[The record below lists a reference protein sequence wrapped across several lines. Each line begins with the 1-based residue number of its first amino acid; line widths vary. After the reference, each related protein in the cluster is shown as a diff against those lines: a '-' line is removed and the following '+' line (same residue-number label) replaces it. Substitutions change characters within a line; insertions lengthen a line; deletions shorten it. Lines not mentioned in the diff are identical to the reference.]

1 MTNPTAA
8 AKASP
13 PVAAGEASI
22 LVVDD
27 EPKNLFA
34 IESVLSDLGGTLVT
48 ALSGREAL
56 RHVLN
61 RDFAAILLD
70 VQMPELDGFQT
81 ATIIRERDRC
91 RHVPIIFITAISK
104 ASEHVRLGYSLGAV
118 DYVFKPFEAEILR
131 SKVNVFLEL
140 YRNRESVR
148 RQAEQLR
155 TLEERRLHAEVL
167 DSMRRQNELIL
178 NAVGEGIC
186 GFDADGRIAFVN
198 PAASRITGWKR
209 DELIGQPGH
218 ALLHHTRVDGLAC
231 SGDGCSLYAVM
242 RGRAALEVE
251 GESLC
256 RKDGSQVPIE
266 GTGSVLRDRHEL
278 ASVMVFRDVTERLHI
293 ERERGRLVRELEEA
307 ISARDDFLSIAS
319 HELRTPLTPIRL
331 SVQSL
336 KRKGQALG
344 QILPKGVATQLET
357 MDRQVGRLDTLIN
370 ELLDVSRITVGRMDL
385 ELTEFDVTVVVR
397 DVVARF
403 QQELDW
409 GRHKVTIDF
418 GGGPQGP
425 QPGRPGPPGI
435 VGCWDRLR
443 LDQVV
448 SNLLSNAMKY
458 GGERKLIEIAVAC
471 DEGNVAISVR
481 DHGVGIS
488 PEDQDRIFERF
499 ERLISVRHF
508 GGFGLGL
515 WIVRQ
520 IVEAHGGRVRVES
533 VLGEGSKFTVELP
546 RFTVRGAPALP
557 RHDDPSDPL
566 AQAARTAS
574 DR

>member
-1 MTNPTAA
+1 MNEPLPL
-8 AKASP
+8 SSDE
-13 PVAAGEASI
+13 VSI

-34 IESVLSDLGGTLVT
+34 VEAVLGGLGGTLVT
-48 ALSGREAL
+48 ARSGQEAL

-61 RDFAAILLD
+61 RDFAVILLD
-70 VQMPELDGFQT
+70 VQMPDIDGFQT
-81 ATIIRERDRC
+81 ASIIRQRDRS

-131 SKVNVFLEL
+131 SKVNVFMEL
-140 YRNRESVR
+140 YRNRENVR

-155 TLEERRLHAEVL
+155 VLEERRRAAEVL
-167 DSMRRQNELIL
+167 DTVRRQNELIL

-186 GFDADGRIAFVN
+186 GFDADGRVLFVN
-198 PAASRITGWKR
+198 PAAARISGFKR
-209 DELIGQPGH
+209 DELIGHPGH
-218 ALLHHTRVDGLAC
+218 ALLHHTRADGGHCAGEDC
-231 SGDGCSLYAVM
+231 DLYAVM
-242 RGRAALEVE
+242 RGRAARTVDGEV
-251 GESLC
+251 LC
-256 RKDGSQVPIE
+256 RKDGTTIPIE
-266 GTGSVLRDRHEL
+266 GVGTLLSDGHEL
-278 ASVMVFRDVTERLHI
+278 VSVMVFRDVTERLQI
-293 ERERGRLVRELEEA
+293 ERERARLVRELEEA

-331 SVQSL
+331 SVQSM
-336 KRKGQALG
+336 KRKGQSPTST
-344 QILPKGVATQLET
+344 IPKGIATQLET

-385 ELTEFDVTVVVR
+385 ELTEFDVMTLVR
-397 DVVARF
+397 EVVARF

-409 GRHKVTIDF
+409 GGQNVTLQLGD
-418 GGGPQGP
+418 P
-425 QPGRPGPPGI
+425 I
-435 VGCWDRLR
+435 VGRWDRLR

-448 SNLLSNAMKY
+448 SNLLTNAMKY
-458 GGERKLIEIAVAC
+458 GGDRKHIEI
-471 DEGNVAISVR
+471 SVHGRPGGVEVSIR

-488 PEDQDRIFERF
+488 PEDQERIFERF

-520 IVEAHGGRVRVES
+520 IVEAHGGRVRVDS
-533 VLGEGSKFTVELP
+533 VLGEGSTFTVELLS
-546 RFTVRGAPALP
+546 TTAAAKGRGKPHEPDA
-557 RHDDPSDPL
+557 RPL
-566 AQAARTAS
+566 EPLSSAS
-574 DR
+574 LTNR

>member
-1 MTNPTAA
+1 MSDAVPRLPLAFAA
-8 AKASP
+8 A
-13 PVAAGEASI
+13 EASI

-34 IESVLSDLGGTLVT
+34 VEAVLAGLGGTLVT
-48 ALSGREAL
+48 AHSGREAL
-56 RHVLN
+56 RHLLN

-81 ATIIRERDRC
+81 AAIIRERDRC

-104 ASEHVRLGYSLGAV
+104 ATEHVRLGYSLGAV

-131 SKVNVFLEL
+131 SKVNVFMEL

-155 TLEERRLHAEVL
+155 ALEERRTAGDLLTAV
-167 DSMRRQNELIL
+167 RRQNELIL

-186 GFDADGRIAFVN
+186 GFDADGRVLFVN
-198 PAASRITGWKR
+198 PAACRISGFRR
-209 DELIGQPGH
+209 DELVGQPGH
-218 ALLHHTRVDGLAC
+218 ALLHHTRSDGALC
-231 SGDGCSLYAVM
+231 PGETCDLHAVM
-242 RGRAALEVE
+242 HGRAAHTID
-251 GESLC
+251 GEALC
-256 RKDGSQVPIE
+256 RRDGTSIPVE
-266 GTGSVLRDRHEL
+266 GTGTLLHGGHDLVSVI
-278 ASVMVFRDVTERLHI
+278 VFRDVSERLQI

-336 KRKGQALG
+336 KRKVQNLASAF
-344 QILPKGVATQLET
+344 PKGLATQLET

-385 ELTEFDVTVVVR
+385 ELTEFDATTLVR
-397 DVVARF
+397 EVVARF

-409 GRHKVTIDF
+409 GHHAVTLDL
-418 GGGPQGP
+418 GATVT
-425 QPGRPGPPGI
+425 GR
-435 VGCWDRLR
+435 WDRLR

-458 GGERKLIEIAVAC
+458 GGERKLIEISV
-471 DEGNVAISVR
+471 EGGDTSVAISVR

-488 PEDQDRIFERF
+488 SEDQERIFERF

-520 IVEAHGGRVRVES
+520 IVEAHGGRVRVMS
-533 VLGEGSKFTVELP
+533 VIGEGSTFTVEMPLA
-546 RFTVRGAPALP
+546 TVRPAAALP
-557 RHDDPSDPL
+557 RGEPPLPGDPRPQTTRL
-566 AQAARTAS
+566 TNR
-574 DR
+574 

>member
-1 MTNPTAA
+1 MGGDV
-8 AKASP
+8 SDE
-13 PVAAGEASI
+13 VAI

-27 EPKNLFA
+27 EPKNLYA
-34 IESVLSDLGGTLVT
+34 AEAVLGELGGTLVT

-56 RHVLN
+56 RHLLN

-81 ATIIRERDRC
+81 AAIIRGRDRC

-131 SKVNVFLEL
+131 SKVNVFMEL
-140 YRNRESVR
+140 YRNREHVK

-155 TLEERRLHAEVL
+155 TAEERRLSAELL
-167 DSMRRQNELIL
+167 DSVRRQNELIL

-186 GFDADGRIAFVN
+186 GFDADGRVVFVN
-198 PAASRITGWKR
+198 PAACRVTGFR
-209 DELIGQPGH
+209 REELLGQPGH
-218 ALLHHTRVDGLAC
+218 ALLHHTRADGRAC
-231 SGDGCSLYAVM
+231 GGDDCELYAVM
-242 RGRAALEVE
+242 RGRAARTVDGEV
-251 GESLC
+251 LC
-256 RKDGSQVPIE
+256 RKDGTSVPVE
-266 GTGSVLRDRHEL
+266 GTGTLLHDGHEL
-278 ASVMVFRDVTERLHI
+278 VSVIVFRDVTERLQI

-336 KRKGQALG
+336 RRKGQALASA
-344 QILPKGVATQLET
+344 LPKGLSTQLET

-385 ELTEFDVTVVVR
+385 ELAEFDLTTLVR

-409 GRHKVTIDF
+409 GHHTVNLDL
-418 GGGPQGP
+418 PAP
-425 QPGRPGPPGI
+425 VVGR
-435 VGCWDRLR
+435 WDRLR
-443 LDQVV
+443 LDQVL

-458 GGERKLIEIAVAC
+458 GGDRKLIEIGVA
-471 DEGNVAISVR
+471 EGATSVSICVR
-481 DHGVGIS
+481 DHGLGIS
-488 PEDQDRIFERF
+488 DEDQERIFERF

-520 IVEAHGGRVRVES
+520 IVEAHGGRVRVKS
-533 VLGEGSKFTVELP
+533 VLGEGSAFTVEVP
-546 RFTVRGAPALP
+546 RAVTAGAAPRGAARSGGEPEP
-557 RHDDPSDPL
+557 ERERRQPL
-566 AQAARTAS
+566 RLTN
-574 DR
+574 R

>member
-1 MTNPTAA
+1 MSETP
-8 AKASP
+8 AKDD
-13 PVAAGEASI
+13 VAI

-34 IESVLSDLGGTLVT
+34 VEAVLSGLGGSLVT

-56 RHVLN
+56 RHLLN

-70 VQMPELDGFQT
+70 VQMPDLDGFQT
-81 ATIIRERDRC
+81 AAIIRERDRC

-131 SKVNVFLEL
+131 SKVNVFMEL

-155 TLEERRLHAEVL
+155 ALEERRLAAEVL
-167 DSMRRQNELIL
+167 DSVRRQNELIL

-186 GFDADGRIAFVN
+186 GFDGDGRVVFVN
-198 PAASRITGWKR
+198 PAACRISGFRR
-209 DELIGQPGH
+209 DELIGQPAH
-218 ALLHHTRVDGLAC
+218 ALLHHTRADGRDCASEDC
-231 SGDGCSLYAVM
+231 DLYAIM
-242 RGRAALEVE
+242 RGRGAYSVD
-251 GESLC
+251 GEILW
-256 RKDGSQVPIE
+256 RKDGTSIPIE
-266 GTGSVLRDRHEL
+266 GMGTVLQEGHAL
-278 ASVMVFRDVTERLHI
+278 VSVMVFRDVTERRQI
-293 ERERGRLVRELEEA
+293 EHERGRLVRELEEA

-336 KRKGQALG
+336 KRKGQSLG
-344 QILPKGVATQLET
+344 AVIPKGLATQLDT

-370 ELLDVSRITVGRMDL
+370 ELLDVSRITVGRLDL
-385 ELTEFDVTVVVR
+385 ELTEFDAAALVR
-397 DVVARF
+397 EVIGRF

-409 GRHKVTIDF
+409 GGHKVTLDL
-418 GGGPQGP
+418 
-425 QPGRPGPPGI
+425 PGPV
-435 VGCWDRLR
+435 VGRWDRLR

-458 GGERKLIEIAVAC
+458 GGERKLIELRVA
-471 DEGNVAISVR
+471 DGPTGVELSVR

-488 PEDQDRIFERF
+488 VEDQDRIFERF

-533 VLGEGSKFTVELP
+533 APGEGSTFTVAVP
-546 RFTVRGAPALP
+546 RLTARAPTTPPAEEPAPHTSEPRRPVRLTN
-557 RHDDPSDPL
+557 R
-566 AQAARTAS
+566 
-574 DR
+574 

>member
-1 MTNPTAA
+1 MSDTP
-8 AKASP
+8 AKDD
-13 PVAAGEASI
+13 VAI

-34 IESVLSDLGGTLVT
+34 VEAVLSGLGGSLVT

-56 RHVLN
+56 RHLLN

-70 VQMPELDGFQT
+70 VQMPDLDGFQT
-81 ATIIRERDRC
+81 AAIIRERDRC

-104 ASEHVRLGYSLGAV
+104 GSEHVRLGYSLGAV

-131 SKVNVFLEL
+131 SKLNVFMEL
-140 YRNRESVR
+140 FRNRESVR

-155 TLEERRLHAEVL
+155 ALEERRLAAEVL
-167 DSMRRQNELIL
+167 ESVRRQNELIL

-186 GFDADGRIAFVN
+186 GFDGDGRVVFVN
-198 PAASRITGWKR
+198 PAACRITGFRR
-209 DELIGQPGH
+209 DELIGQPAH
-218 ALLHHTRVDGLAC
+218 SLLHHTRADGRDCASEDC
-231 SGDGCSLYAVM
+231 DLYSIM
-242 RGRAALEVE
+242 RGRGAHGVD
-251 GESLC
+251 GEILW
-256 RKDGSQVPIE
+256 RKDGTSIPIE
-266 GTGSVLRDRHEL
+266 GMGTVLREGHAL
-278 ASVMVFRDVTERLHI
+278 VSVMVFRDVTERRQI
-293 ERERGRLVRELEEA
+293 EHERGRLVRELEEA

-336 KRKGQALG
+336 KRKGQSLG
-344 QILPKGVATQLET
+344 AVIPKGLATQLDT

-370 ELLDVSRITVGRMDL
+370 ELLDVSRITVGRLDL
-385 ELTEFDVTVVVR
+385 ELTEFDAAALVR
-397 DVVARF
+397 EVIGRF

-409 GRHKVTIDF
+409 GGHKVTLDL
-418 GGGPQGP
+418 
-425 QPGRPGPPGI
+425 PGPV
-435 VGCWDRLR
+435 VGRWDRLR

-458 GGERKLIEIAVAC
+458 GGERKLIELRVA
-471 DEGNVAISVR
+471 DGPTGVELSVR

-488 PEDQDRIFERF
+488 VEDQDRIFERF

-533 VLGEGSKFTVELP
+533 APGEGSTFTVAVP
-546 RFTVRGAPALP
+546 RLTARAPTVPPVDEPAPPA
-557 RHDDPSDPL
+557 SE
-566 AQAARTAS
+566 ARRPVRLTN
-574 DR
+574 R

>member
-1 MTNPTAA
+1 MNDD
-8 AKASP
+8 
-13 PVAAGEASI
+13 ASI
-22 LVVDD
+22 LIVDD

-34 IESVLSDLGGTLVT
+34 AEAVLGGLGGTLVT

-56 RHVLN
+56 RHLLN

-81 ATIIRERDRC
+81 AAIIRGRDRC

-104 ASEHVRLGYSLGAV
+104 ATEHVRLGYSLGAV

-140 YRNRESVR
+140 FRNRENVR

-155 TLEERRLHAEVL
+155 SLEERRLAAEAL

-186 GFDADGRIAFVN
+186 GFDADGRIVSVN
-198 PAASRITGWKR
+198 PAVCRMTGFSRE
-209 DELIGQPGH
+209 ELVGQPGH
-218 ALLHHTRVDGLAC
+218 ALLHHTRADGAHC
-231 SGDGCSLYAVM
+231 AGEGCDLYAVM
-242 RGRAALEVE
+242 RGRAARTIDGEV
-251 GESLC
+251 LC
-256 RKDGSQVPIE
+256 RKDGTTIPVECI
-266 GTGSVLRDRHEL
+266 GTVLENGHSL
-278 ASVMVFRDVTERLHI
+278 VAVMVFRDVTERLQI

-336 KRKGQALG
+336 KRKGQTLASV
-344 QILPKGVATQLET
+344 LPKGLATQLET

-385 ELTEFDVTVVVR
+385 ELSDFDVMTLVR
-397 DVVARF
+397 DVVTRF

-409 GRHKVTIDF
+409 GHHTVKLDL
-418 GGGPQGP
+418 GA
-425 QPGRPGPPGI
+425 PGTQILGR
-435 VGCWDRLR
+435 WDRLR
-443 LDQVV
+443 LDQVL

-458 GGERKLIEIAVAC
+458 GGDRKLIEISARTGP
-471 DEGNVAISVR
+471 EGVAITVR
-481 DHGVGIS
+481 DHGLGIS
-488 PEDQDRIFERF
+488 AEDQERIFERF

-520 IVEAHGGRVRVES
+520 IVEAHGGHVRVES
-533 VLGEGSKFTVELP
+533 VLGEGSAFTVEIP
-546 RFTVRGAPALP
+546 RTT
-557 RHDDPSDPL
+557 
-566 AQAARTAS
+566 TAS
-574 DR
+574 ATSHEDTPAPVVRAVQGLRMSSR

>member
-1 MTNPTAA
+1 MGGHVSDTTTAA
-8 AKASP
+8 RDD
-13 PVAAGEASI
+13 VAI

-34 IESVLSDLGGTLVT
+34 VEAVLSGLGGTLVT

-70 VQMPELDGFQT
+70 VQMPDLDGFQT
-81 ATIIRERDRC
+81 AQIIRQRDRC

-131 SKVNVFLEL
+131 SKINVFMEL
-140 YRNRESVR
+140 YRNREHVR
-148 RQAEQLR
+148 RQGEQLR
-155 TLEERRLHAEVL
+155 ALEERRLAAEVL
-167 DSMRRQNELIL
+167 ESVRRQNELIL

-186 GFDADGRIAFVN
+186 GFDGDGRVVFVN
-198 PAASRITGWKR
+198 PAACRISGFRR

-218 ALLHHTRVDGLAC
+218 ALLHHTRADGQHCAGEDC
-231 SGDGCSLYAVM
+231 DLYDVM
-242 RGRAALEVE
+242 RGRGARAIE
-251 GESLC
+251 GDVLW
-256 RKDGSQVPIE
+256 RKDGTSVPIDGM
-266 GTGSVLRDRHEL
+266 GTLLHDARDL
-278 ASVMVFRDVTERLHI
+278 VSVMVFRDVTERRQI
-293 ERERGRLVRELEEA
+293 EHERGRLVRELEEA

-336 KRKGQALG
+336 KRKGQSLAAVM
-344 QILPKGVATQLET
+344 PKGLTNQLET

-370 ELLDVSRITVGRMDL
+370 ELLDVSRITVGRLDL
-385 ELTEFDVTVVVR
+385 ELSEFDATVLVREVVG
-397 DVVARF
+397 RF

-409 GRHKVTIDF
+409 GGYKVTLDL
-418 GGGPQGP
+418 GGPVV
-425 QPGRPGPPGI
+425 GR
-435 VGCWDRLR
+435 WDRLR

-458 GGERKLIEIAVAC
+458 GGEPKAIELRVGDGATGI
-471 DEGNVAISVR
+471 EISVR

-488 PEDQDRIFERF
+488 PEDQERIFERF

-520 IVEAHGGRVRVES
+520 IVEAHGGRVRVHS
-533 VLGEGSKFTVELP
+533 APGEGSTFTVEVP
-546 RFTVRGAPALP
+546 RSAAR
-557 RHDDPSDPL
+557 SEPL
-566 AQAARTAS
+566 ARQQESTPHHSERVRVTN
-574 DR
+574 R

>member
-1 MTNPTAA
+1 MIDTKPRSSVPVPPPTDEAA
-8 AKASP
+8 
-13 PVAAGEASI
+13 I

-34 IESVLSDLGGTLVT
+34 AEAVLSGLGGTIVT

-56 RHVLN
+56 RHLLN

-81 ATIIRERDRC
+81 AAMIRGRDRS

-131 SKVNVFLEL
+131 SKVNVFMEL

-155 TLEERRLHAEVL
+155 SLEERRLAAEVL
-167 DSMRRQNELIL
+167 DSVRRQNELVL

-186 GFDADGRIAFVN
+186 GFDADGRVVFAN
-198 PAASRITGWKR
+198 PAACRITGFKR
-209 DELIGQPGH
+209 DELLGQPGH
-218 ALLHHTRVDGLAC
+218 ALLHHTRADGRHC
-231 SGDGCSLYAVM
+231 SGEDCELYAVM
-242 RGRAALEVE
+242 RGRAARTVDGEVV
-251 GESLC
+251 C
-256 RKDGSQVPIE
+256 RKDGTYIPVE
-266 GTGSVLRDRHEL
+266 GTGTLLDEGHGLVSVI
-278 ASVMVFRDVTERLHI
+278 VFRDVTERLQI

-336 KRKGQALG
+336 KRKGQTLAAV
-344 QILPKGVATQLET
+344 LPKGLATQLET

-385 ELTEFDVTVVVR
+385 ELSEFDITTLVR
-397 DVVARF
+397 DVVTRF

-409 GRHKVTIDF
+409 GHHTVKLEV
-418 GGGPQGP
+418 GAPLV
-425 QPGRPGPPGI
+425 GR
-435 VGCWDRLR
+435 WDRLR

-458 GGERKLIEIAVAC
+458 GGDRKLIEVRVDGGLTNASIT
-471 DEGNVAISVR
+471 VR
-481 DHGVGIS
+481 DHGLGIS
-488 PEDQDRIFERF
+488 AEDQERIFERF

-520 IVEAHGGRVRVES
+520 IVEAHGGGVRVES
-533 VLGEGSKFTVELP
+533 VLGEGSSFTVDVP
-546 RFTVRGAPALP
+546 RMTAHSATGLRRADATPAPEPAAP
-557 RHDDPSDPL
+557 PL
-566 AQAARTAS
+566 RLTN
-574 DR
+574 R

>member
-1 MTNPTAA
+1 MSDEAA
-8 AKASP
+8 
-13 PVAAGEASI
+13 I

-27 EPKNLFA
+27 EPKNLYTA
-34 IESVLSDLGGTLVT
+34 EAVLAGLGGTIVT

-56 RHVLN
+56 RHVLR

-81 ATIIRERDRC
+81 AAVIRERDRC
-91 RHVPIIFITAISK
+91 RHVPIIFVTAISK
-104 ASEHVRLGYSLGAV
+104 AAEHVRLGYSLGAV

-131 SKVNVFLEL
+131 SKVNVFMEL

-155 TLEERRLHAEVL
+155 AHEERRLAAEVL
-167 DSMRRQNELIL
+167 DGVRRQNELVL

-186 GFDADGRIAFVN
+186 GFDGDGRVMFAN
-198 PAASRITGWKR
+198 PAACRITGFRR
-209 DELIGQPGH
+209 DDLVSQPGH
-218 ALLHHTRVDGLAC
+218 ALLHHTRADGQHC
-231 SGDGCSLYAVM
+231 TGEGCDLYAIM
-242 RGRAALEVE
+242 RGRAALTVDGEV
-251 GESLC
+251 LC
-256 RKDGSQVPIE
+256 RKDGTAVPIE
-266 GTGSVLRDRHEL
+266 GTGTLLDRGQEL
-278 ASVMVFRDVTERLHI
+278 ASVFVFRDVADRLQI

-336 KRKGQALG
+336 KRKGRTLAAV
-344 QILPKGVATQLET
+344 LPKSLSTQLET

-385 ELTEFDVTVVVR
+385 ELSEFDVTTLVR
-397 DVVARF
+397 DVVGRF

-409 GRHKVTIDF
+409 GRHTVTLEL
-418 GGGPQGP
+418 GGPGTQVS
-425 QPGRPGPPGI
+425 GR
-435 VGCWDRLR
+435 WDRLR
-443 LDQVV
+443 LDQVL

-458 GGERKLIEIAVAC
+458 GGDRKLIEISVE
-471 DEGNVAISVR
+471 EGPATVSIRVR
-481 DHGVGIS
+481 DHGLGIS
-488 PEDQDRIFERF
+488 AEDQERIFERF

-520 IVEAHGGRVRVES
+520 VVEAHGGRVRVES
-533 VLGEGSKFTVELP
+533 TLGEGSTFTVELP
-546 RFTVRGAPALP
+546 RLTVTAPDAL
-557 RHDDPSDPL
+557 
-566 AQAARTAS
+566 ARDSTPVPEA
-574 DR
+574 RALRMTNR

>member
-1 MTNPTAA
+1 
-8 AKASP
+8 
-13 PVAAGEASI
+13 
-22 LVVDD
+22 
-27 EPKNLFA
+27 
-34 IESVLSDLGGTLVT
+34 
-48 ALSGREAL
+48 
-56 RHVLN
+56 
-61 RDFAAILLD
+61 
-70 VQMPELDGFQT
+70 MPDLDGFQT
-81 ATIIRERDRC
+81 AAIIRDRDRC

-131 SKVNVFLEL
+131 SKVNVFIEL

-155 TLEERRLHAEVL
+155 ALEERRRAAEVL
-167 DSMRRQNELIL
+167 DSVRRQNDLIL

-186 GFDADGRIAFVN
+186 GFDADGRVMFVN
-198 PAASRITGWKR
+198 PAACRISGFKR

-218 ALLHHTRVDGLAC
+218 ALLHHTRADGRHCA
-231 SGDGCSLYAVM
+231 GDECDLYAVM
-242 RGRAALEVE
+242 RGRAARTVD
-251 GESLC
+251 GEIIW
-256 RKDGSQVPIE
+256 RKDGTSVPIE
-266 GTGSVLRDRHEL
+266 GLGTLLHEGHEL
-278 ASVMVFRDVTERLHI
+278 VSVMVFRDVTERLQI

-336 KRKGQALG
+336 KRKGQSLAAV
-344 QILPKGVATQLET
+344 IPKGLATQLET

-370 ELLDVSRITVGRMDL
+370 ELLDVSRITVGRLDL
-385 ELTEFDVTVVVR
+385 EISEFDVTALVREVVG
-397 DVVARF
+397 RF

-409 GRHKVTIDF
+409 GHHTVTLDL
-418 GGGPQGP
+418 GGPAI
-425 QPGRPGPPGI
+425 GR
-435 VGCWDRLR
+435 WDRLR

-458 GGERKLIEIAVAC
+458 GGERKLIEIAISTGPAGV
-471 DEGNVAISVR
+471 EVSVR

-520 IVEAHGGRVRVES
+520 IVEAHGGRVRVQS
-533 VLGEGSKFTVELP
+533 APGEGSTFTVEVP
-546 RFTVRGAPALP
+546 RLTARPAKALGPGQPAP
-557 RHDDPSDPL
+557 
-566 AQAARTAS
+566 TAS
-574 DR
+574 PAPVRVTSGEG

>member
-1 MTNPTAA
+1 MNDD
-8 AKASP
+8 
-13 PVAAGEASI
+13 VAI

-34 IESVLSDLGGTLVT
+34 AEAVLSSLGGTLVT

-56 RHVLN
+56 RHLLR
-61 RDFAAILLD
+61 RDFAVILLD

-81 ATIIRERDRC
+81 AAVIRERDRC

-104 ASEHVRLGYSLGAV
+104 AAEHVRLGYSLGAV

-131 SKVNVFLEL
+131 SKVNVFMEL
-140 YRNRESVR
+140 YRNREHVR
-148 RQAEQLR
+148 QQAEQLR
-155 TLEERRLHAEVL
+155 ALEERRLAGEVL
-167 DSMRRQNELIL
+167 ESVRRQNELVL

-186 GFDADGRIAFVN
+186 GFDADGRIVFVN
-198 PAASRITGWKR
+198 PAAARITGFR
-209 DELIGQPGH
+209 REDLLGQPGH
-218 ALLHHTRVDGLAC
+218 ALLHHTRADGQQC
-231 SGDGCSLYAVM
+231 TGDGCDLYAVM
-242 RGRAALEVE
+242 RGRAALGVDGEV
-251 GESLC
+251 LC
-256 RKDGSQVPIE
+256 RKDGTTVPIE
-266 GTGSVLRDRHEL
+266 GTGTLLDRGQEL
-278 ASVMVFRDVTERLHI
+278 VSVMVFRDVAERLQI

-336 KRKGQALG
+336 KRKGQTLANV
-344 QILPKGVATQLET
+344 LPKSLSTQLET

-385 ELTEFDVTVVVR
+385 ELSEFDVTTLVREVVS
-397 DVVARF
+397 RF

-409 GRHKVTIDF
+409 GRHTVTLELGASGASNASII
-418 GGGPQGP
+418 
-425 QPGRPGPPGI
+425 GR
-435 VGCWDRLR
+435 WDRLR
-443 LDQVV
+443 LDQVL

-458 GGERKLIEIAVAC
+458 GGDRKLIQIAVE
-471 DEGNVAISVR
+471 EGPATVSIRVR
-481 DHGVGIS
+481 DHGLGIS
-488 PEDQDRIFERF
+488 AEDQERIFERF

-520 IVEAHGGRVRVES
+520 VVEAHGGHVHVES
-533 VLGEGSKFTVELP
+533 VIGEGSAFTVELP
-546 RFTVRGAPALP
+546 RMTVAADGAIARDRTPAPEALA
-557 RHDDPSDPL
+557 PSL
-566 AQAARTAS
+566 RMTN
-574 DR
+574 R

>member
-1 MTNPTAA
+1 MNDD
-8 AKASP
+8 
-13 PVAAGEASI
+13 VAI

-34 IESVLSDLGGTLVT
+34 AESVLSGLGGTVVT

-56 RHVLN
+56 RHLLQ

-70 VQMPELDGFQT
+70 VQMPDLDGFQT
-81 ATIIRERDRC
+81 AAIIRGRDRS

-104 ASEHVRLGYSLGAV
+104 ATEHVRLGYSLGAV

-131 SKVNVFLEL
+131 SKVNVFMEL

-148 RQAEQLR
+148 RQADQLR
-155 TLEERRLHAEVL
+155 ALEERRLAAELL
-167 DSMRRQNELIL
+167 DSVRRQNELVL

-186 GFDADGRIAFVN
+186 GFDADGRVVFVN
-198 PAASRITGWKR
+198 PAACRITGFR
-209 DELIGQPGH
+209 REELVGQPGH
-218 ALLHHTRVDGLAC
+218 ALLHHTRADGRHCA
-231 SGDGCSLYAVM
+231 GDDCDLYAVM
-242 RGRAALEVE
+242 RGRAARALD
-251 GESLC
+251 GDALC
-256 RKDGSQVPIE
+256 RKDGTAVPIE
-266 GTGSVLRDRHEL
+266 GLGTLLDHGHDLVSV
-278 ASVMVFRDVTERLHI
+278 VVFRDVTERRQI

-336 KRKGQALG
+336 KRKGRTLATQ
-344 QILPKGVATQLET
+344 LPKGLATQLET

-385 ELTEFDVTVVVR
+385 ELAEFDVMSLVREVVG
-397 DVVARF
+397 RF

-409 GRHKVTIDF
+409 GRHTVTLDL
-418 GGGPQGP
+418 GA
-425 QPGRPGPPGI
+425 PGAQI
-435 VGCWDRLR
+435 VGRWDRLR
-443 LDQVV
+443 LDQVL

-458 GGERKLIEIAVAC
+458 GGDRKLIEIGVKDGA
-471 DEGNVAISVR
+471 GTVAITVR
-481 DHGVGIS
+481 DHGLGIS
-488 PEDQDRIFERF
+488 NEDQERIFERF

-520 IVEAHGGRVRVES
+520 IVEAHGGRVRLQS
-533 VLGEGSKFTVELP
+533 ALGEGSAFTVEIP
-546 RFTVRGAPALP
+546 RTTTLAANHFAREATPTPEPRVHAL
-557 RHDDPSDPL
+557 RITN
-566 AQAARTAS
+566 R
-574 DR
+574 

>member
-1 MTNPTAA
+1 VSDAAPTP
-8 AKASP
+8 SP
-13 PVAAGEASI
+13 GEEASI

-27 EPKNLFA
+27 EPKNLVA
-34 IESVLSDLGGTLVT
+34 AEAVLGGLGGTLVT

-70 VQMPELDGFQT
+70 VQMPDLDGFQT
-81 ATIIRERDRC
+81 ATIIRGRDRC
-91 RHVPIIFITAISK
+91 RHVPIIFITAINK

-155 TLEERRLHAEVL
+155 ALEERRLAAEVV

-186 GFDADGRIAFVN
+186 GFDGDGRVVFVN
-198 PAASRITGWKR
+198 PAACRISGFKR
-209 DELIGQPGH
+209 EELIGQPAH
-218 ALLHHTRVDGLAC
+218 ALLHHTRADGRHCAGEDC
-231 SGDGCSLYAVM
+231 DLYAVM
-242 RGRAALEVE
+242 RGRAAHTVE
-251 GESLC
+251 GEVLW
-256 RKDGSQVPIE
+256 RKDGTSLPVECVGTLLRE
-266 GTGSVLRDRHEL
+266 GNGLVSVI
-278 ASVMVFRDVTERLHI
+278 VFRDVTERLQI

-336 KRKGQALG
+336 RRKGQSLATV
-344 QILPKGVATQLET
+344 LPKGLSTQLET
-357 MDRQVGRLDTLIN
+357 MDRQVARLDTLIN

-385 ELTEFDVTVVVR
+385 ELSDFDAATLVREVVG
-397 DVVARF
+397 RF

-409 GRHKVTIDF
+409 GHHTVKLDV
-418 GGGPQGP
+418 GA
-425 QPGRPGPPGI
+425 PGAQM
-435 VGCWDRLR
+435 VGRWDRLR

-448 SNLLSNAMKY
+448 SNLLTNAMKY
-458 GGERKLIEIAVAC
+458 GGDRKLIEISVSG
-471 DEGNVAISVR
+471 EPSGGVAISVR

-488 PEDQDRIFERF
+488 TEDQERIFERF

-520 IVEAHGGRVRVES
+520 IVEAHGGNVRVES
-533 VLGEGSKFTVELP
+533 VLGEGSTFTVEIP
-546 RFTVRGAPALP
+546 RQTSLSAAARPDATPMPA
-557 RHDDPSDPL
+557 PL
-566 AQAARTAS
+566 AEIVRLS
-574 DR
+574 NG

>member
-1 MTNPTAA
+1 MTDATFPPLEEAA
-8 AKASP
+8 
-13 PVAAGEASI
+13 I

-34 IESVLSDLGGTLVT
+34 VEAVLGNLGGTLVT

-56 RHVLN
+56 RHLLN

-70 VQMPELDGFQT
+70 VQMPDLDGFQT
-81 ATIIRERDRC
+81 AAIIRQRDRC

-131 SKVNVFLEL
+131 SKVNVFMEL

-155 TLEERRLHAEVL
+155 ALEERRLAAEVL
-167 DSMRRQNELIL
+167 GSVRRQNELIL

-186 GFDADGRIAFVN
+186 GFDADGRVQFVN
-198 PAASRITGWKR
+198 PAACRISGFKR

-218 ALLHHTRVDGLAC
+218 ALLHHTRADGRHC
-231 SGDGCSLYAVM
+231 SGDDCDLYAVM
-242 RGRAALEVE
+242 RGRAARTVD
-251 GESLC
+251 GEILW
-256 RKDGSQVPIE
+256 RNDGTSIPIE
-266 GTGSVLRDRHEL
+266 GVGTLLHDGQEL
-278 ASVMVFRDVTERLHI
+278 VSVMVFRDVTERLQI

-336 KRKGQALG
+336 KRKGANLATVN
-344 QILPKGVATQLET
+344 PKGLATQLET

-385 ELTEFDVTVVVR
+385 ELSEFDVTALVREVVG
-397 DVVARF
+397 RF

-409 GRHKVTIDF
+409 SHHKVTLDVA
-418 GGGPQGP
+418 GPVV
-425 QPGRPGPPGI
+425 GR
-435 VGCWDRLR
+435 WDRLR

-458 GGERKLIEIAVAC
+458 GGDRKAIELGVLAGPSGV
-471 DEGNVAISVR
+471 VVTVR

-488 PEDQDRIFERF
+488 PEDQERIFERF

-520 IVEAHGGRVRVES
+520 IVEAHGGRVRVQS
-533 VLGEGSKFTVELP
+533 VPGEGSTFTV
-546 RFTVRGAPALP
+546 ALP
-557 RHDDPSDPL
+557 RLTSRSAGGLSKDTPAPSPTEPDIPVR
-566 AQAARTAS
+566 ATHR
-574 DR
+574 

>member
-1 MTNPTAA
+1 
-8 AKASP
+8 
-13 PVAAGEASI
+13 
-22 LVVDD
+22 
-27 EPKNLFA
+27 
-34 IESVLSDLGGTLVT
+34 
-48 ALSGREAL
+48 
-56 RHVLN
+56 
-61 RDFAAILLD
+61 
-70 VQMPELDGFQT
+70 
-81 ATIIRERDRC
+81 
-91 RHVPIIFITAISK
+91 
-104 ASEHVRLGYSLGAV
+104 
-118 DYVFKPFEAEILR
+118 
-131 SKVNVFLEL
+131 
-140 YRNRESVR
+140 
-148 RQAEQLR
+148 
-155 TLEERRLHAEVL
+155 
-167 DSMRRQNELIL
+167 
-178 NAVGEGIC
+178 
-186 GFDADGRIAFVN
+186 
-198 PAASRITGWKR
+198 
-209 DELIGQPGH
+209 
-218 ALLHHTRVDGLAC
+218 
-231 SGDGCSLYAVM
+231 M

-256 RKDGSQVPIE
+256 RKDGSQIPIE
-266 GTGSVLRDRHEL
+266 GTGSVLHDRHEL

-344 QILPKGVATQLET
+344 QVLPKGVATQLET

-385 ELTEFDVTVVVR
+385 ELTEFDVTSVVR

-409 GRHKVTIDF
+409 GRHKVTLDL
-418 GGGPQGP
+418 GAA
-425 QPGRPGPPGI
+425 QPGQSAKPML
-435 VGCWDRLR
+435 GCWDRLR

-458 GGERKLIEIAVAC
+458 GGDRKLIEISVAC

-488 PEDQDRIFERF
+488 AEDQDRIFERF

-520 IVEAHGGRVRVES
+520 IVEAHGGRVRVQSEP
-533 VLGEGSKFTVELP
+533 GAGSTFTVELP
-546 RFTVRGAPALP
+546 RFTVRGAAALSRRDATPAP
-557 RHDDPSDPL
+557 EPL
-566 AQAARTAS
+566 VRAARSAS

>member
-1 MTNPTAA
+1 MSETTTATRDD
-8 AKASP
+8 
-13 PVAAGEASI
+13 VAI

-34 IESVLSDLGGTLVT
+34 VEAVLSGLGGTLVT

-70 VQMPELDGFQT
+70 VQMPDLDGFQT
-81 ATIIRERDRC
+81 AQIIRQRDRC

-131 SKVNVFLEL
+131 SKINVFMEL
-140 YRNRESVR
+140 YRNREHVR
-148 RQAEQLR
+148 RQGEQLR
-155 TLEERRLHAEVL
+155 ALEERRLAAEVL
-167 DSMRRQNELIL
+167 ESVRRQNELVL

-186 GFDADGRIAFVN
+186 GFDADGRVVFVN
-198 PAASRITGWKR
+198 PAACRISGFKR

-218 ALLHHTRVDGLAC
+218 ALLHHTRADGQHC
-231 SGDGCSLYAVM
+231 SGEDCDLYDVM
-242 RGRAALEVE
+242 RGRGARAIE
-251 GESLC
+251 GDVLW
-256 RKDGSQVPIE
+256 RKDGTSVPIDGM
-266 GTGSVLRDRHEL
+266 GTLLHDARDL
-278 ASVMVFRDVTERLHI
+278 VSVMVFRDVTERRQI
-293 ERERGRLVRELEEA
+293 EHERGRLVRELEEA

-336 KRKGQALG
+336 KRKGQSLAAVM
-344 QILPKGVATQLET
+344 PKGLTTQLET

-370 ELLDVSRITVGRMDL
+370 ELLDVSRITVGRLDL
-385 ELTEFDVTVVVR
+385 ELSEFDATVLVREVVG
-397 DVVARF
+397 RF

-409 GRHKVTIDF
+409 GGYKVTLALD
-418 GGGPQGP
+418 GPDKP
-425 QPGRPGPPGI
+425 AIGR
-435 VGCWDRLR
+435 WDRLR

-458 GGERKLIEIAVAC
+458 GGERKTIELRVANDATGIEIA
-471 DEGNVAISVR
+471 VR

-488 PEDQDRIFERF
+488 VEDQERIFERF

-520 IVEAHGGRVRVES
+520 IVEAHGGRVQVQS
-533 VLGEGSKFTVELP
+533 APGEGSTFTVQVP
-546 RFTVRGAPALP
+546 R
-557 RHDDPSDPL
+557 S
-566 AQAARTAS
+566 AARPETLARQQEPASPKS
-574 DR
+574 DRDDGITRAERVRLTNR

>member
-1 MTNPTAA
+1 MNDDTLEPT
-8 AKASP
+8 P
-13 PVAAGEASI
+13 AAGGDEVAI
-22 LVVDD
+22 LIVDD

-34 IESVLSDLGGTLVT
+34 AEALLSGLGGTLVT

-56 RHVLN
+56 RHLLN

-81 ATIIRERDRC
+81 AAIIRQRDRC
-91 RHVPIIFITAISK
+91 RHVPIIFVTAISK
-104 ASEHVRLGYSLGAV
+104 ATEHVRLGYSLGAV
-118 DYVFKPFEAEILR
+118 DYVFKPFEPEILR
-131 SKVNVFLEL
+131 SKVNVFMEL

-148 RQAEQLR
+148 RQAERLR
-155 TLEERRLHAEVL
+155 TLEERRLAAEVL
-167 DSMRRQNELIL
+167 DTVRRQNELIL

-186 GFDADGRIAFVN
+186 GFDADGRVVFVN
-198 PAASRITGWKR
+198 PAASRITGFR
-209 DELIGQPGH
+209 REELIGQPGH
-218 ALLHHTRVDGLAC
+218 ALLHHTRADGRHCAGEDC
-231 SGDGCSLYAVM
+231 ELYAVM
-242 RGRAALEVE
+242 RARAARSIDAEV
-251 GESLC
+251 LW
-256 RKDGSQVPIE
+256 RKDGTSVPIE
-266 GTGSVLRDRHEL
+266 AVGTLLDDRRDL
-278 ASVMVFRDVTERLHI
+278 ASVMVFRDVTERQQI

-336 KRKGQALG
+336 KRKGQTLAAV
-344 QILPKGVATQLET
+344 LPKGLATQLET

-385 ELTEFDVTVVVR
+385 ELSDFDVTALVR

-409 GRHKVTIDF
+409 GHHTVKLEL
-418 GGGPQGP
+418 
-425 QPGRPGPPGI
+425 PGTPVIGR
-435 VGCWDRLR
+435 WDRLR

-458 GGERKLIEIAVAC
+458 GGDRKLIEIRI
-471 DEGNVAISVR
+471 EGGPTNIALCVR

-488 PEDQDRIFERF
+488 PEDQERIFERF

-520 IVEAHGGRVRVES
+520 IVEAHGGQVRVES
-533 VLGEGSKFTVELP
+533 VLGEGSAFTVDVP
-546 RFTVRGAPALP
+546 RTTARAATARAREATPANGSGAQGLRATQ
-557 RHDDPSDPL
+557 R
-566 AQAARTAS
+566 
-574 DR
+574 

>member
-1 MTNPTAA
+1 MGGHVSETTTVTRDD
-8 AKASP
+8 
-13 PVAAGEASI
+13 VAI

-34 IESVLSDLGGTLVT
+34 VEAVLSGLGGTLVT

-70 VQMPELDGFQT
+70 VQMPDLDGFQT
-81 ATIIRERDRC
+81 AQIIRQRDRC

-131 SKVNVFLEL
+131 SKINVFMEL
-140 YRNRESVR
+140 YRNREHVR

-155 TLEERRLHAEVL
+155 ALEERRLAAEVL
-167 DSMRRQNELIL
+167 ESVRRQNELVL

-186 GFDADGRIAFVN
+186 GFDGDGRVVFVN
-198 PAASRITGWKR
+198 PAACRISGFKR

-218 ALLHHTRVDGLAC
+218 ALLHHTRADGQHCAGEDC
-231 SGDGCSLYAVM
+231 DLYDVM
-242 RGRAALEVE
+242 RGRGARAIE
-251 GESLC
+251 GDVLW
-256 RKDGSQVPIE
+256 RKDGTSIPIDGM
-266 GTGSVLRDRHEL
+266 GTLLHDAHDLV
-278 ASVMVFRDVTERLHI
+278 SVMVFRDVTERRQI
-293 ERERGRLVRELEEA
+293 EHERGRLVRELEEA

-336 KRKGQALG
+336 KRKGQSLAAVM
-344 QILPKGVATQLET
+344 PKGLANQLET

-370 ELLDVSRITVGRMDL
+370 ELLDVSRITVGRLDL
-385 ELTEFDVTVVVR
+385 ELSEFDATVLVREVVG
-397 DVVARF
+397 RF

-409 GRHKVTIDF
+409 GGYQVTLDL
-418 GGGPQGP
+418 GGPVV
-425 QPGRPGPPGI
+425 GR
-435 VGCWDRLR
+435 WDRLR

-458 GGERKLIEIAVAC
+458 GGDRKTIELRVSDGELGIEIAV
-471 DEGNVAISVR
+471 R
-481 DHGVGIS
+481 DHGAGIS
-488 PEDQDRIFERF
+488 PEDQERIFERF

-520 IVEAHGGRVRVES
+520 IVEAHGGRVHVDS
-533 VLGEGSKFTVELP
+533 APGEGSTFTVEVP
-546 RFTVRGAPALP
+546 RLAARPE
-557 RHDDPSDPL
+557 PL
-566 AQAARTAS
+566 ARQQEPAS
-574 DR
+574 KTTDRVRVTNR

>member
-1 MTNPTAA
+1 MNDAA
-8 AKASP
+8 TSSQDE
-13 PVAAGEASI
+13 VSI

-34 IESVLSDLGGTLVT
+34 VEAVLSGLGGRLVT
-48 ALSGREAL
+48 ARSGQEAL

-61 RDFAAILLD
+61 RDFAVILLD
-70 VQMPELDGFQT
+70 VQMPDLDGFQT
-81 ATIIRERDRC
+81 AAIIRDRDRS

-118 DYVFKPFEAEILR
+118 DYVFKPFEADILR
-131 SKVNVFLEL
+131 SKVNVFIEL
-140 YRNRESVR
+140 FRNRENVR

-155 TLEERRLHAEVL
+155 ALEERRRAAEVL
-167 DSMRRQNELIL
+167 DSVRRQNDLIL

-186 GFDADGRIAFVN
+186 GFDTDGRVMFVN
-198 PAASRITGWKR
+198 PAACRISGFKR

-218 ALLHHTRVDGLAC
+218 ALLHHTRADGRHCAGEEC
-231 SGDGCSLYAVM
+231 DLYAVM
-242 RGRAALEVE
+242 RGRAARTIDGEVIW
-251 GESLC
+251 
-256 RKDGSQVPIE
+256 RKDGTSVPIE
-266 GTGSVLRDRHEL
+266 GLGTLLHDGNELVSVI
-278 ASVMVFRDVTERLHI
+278 VFRDVTERLQI
-293 ERERGRLVRELEEA
+293 ERERARLVRELEEA

-336 KRKGQALG
+336 KRKGQSLAAV
-344 QILPKGVATQLET
+344 IPKGLAAQLET

-370 ELLDVSRITVGRMDL
+370 ELLDVSRITVGRLDL
-385 ELTEFDVTVVVR
+385 EISEFDVAALMREVVG
-397 DVVARF
+397 RF

-409 GRHKVTIDF
+409 GHHTVTLDL
-418 GGGPQGP
+418 GGPV
-425 QPGRPGPPGI
+425 I
-435 VGCWDRLR
+435 GCWDRLR

-458 GGERKLIEIAVAC
+458 GGERKLIEMGVSTGPAGV
-471 DEGNVAISVR
+471 EVWVR

-520 IVEAHGGRVRVES
+520 IVEAHGGRVRVQS
-533 VLGEGSKFTVELP
+533 APGEGSTFTVEVP
-546 RFTVRGAPALP
+546 RLTARLAGAGARGQEAPASTP
-557 RHDDPSDPL
+557 PL
-566 AQAARTAS
+566 EPVRVTS
-574 DR
+574 GERS

>member
-1 MTNPTAA
+1 MNDSATG
-8 AKASP
+8 SQDE
-13 PVAAGEASI
+13 VSI

-34 IESVLSDLGGTLVT
+34 VEAVLNGLGGRLVT
-48 ALSGREAL
+48 ARSGQEAL
-56 RHVLN
+56 RHLLN
-61 RDFAAILLD
+61 RDFAVILLD
-70 VQMPELDGFQT
+70 VQMPDLDGFQT
-81 ATIIRERDRC
+81 AAIIRDRDRC

-104 ASEHVRLGYSLGAV
+104 ATEHVRLGYSLGAV

-131 SKVNVFLEL
+131 SKVNVFIEL
-140 YRNRESVR
+140 FRNRESVR

-155 TLEERRLHAEVL
+155 ALEERRRAAEVL
-167 DSMRRQNELIL
+167 DSVRRQNDLIL

-186 GFDADGRIAFVN
+186 GFDADGRVMFVN
-198 PAASRITGWKR
+198 PAACRISGFKR

-218 ALLHHTRVDGLAC
+218 ALLHHTRADGRHCAGEEC
-231 SGDGCSLYAVM
+231 DLYAVM
-242 RGRAALEVE
+242 RGRAARTVDGEVIW
-251 GESLC
+251 
-256 RKDGSQVPIE
+256 RKDGTSVPIE
-266 GTGSVLRDRHEL
+266 GLGTLLHEGHEL
-278 ASVMVFRDVTERLHI
+278 VSVMVFRDVTERLQI

-336 KRKGQALG
+336 KRKGQSLAAV
-344 QILPKGVATQLET
+344 IPKGLATQLET

-370 ELLDVSRITVGRMDL
+370 ELLDVSRITVGRLDL
-385 ELTEFDVTVVVR
+385 EISEFDVAALVREVVG
-397 DVVARF
+397 RF

-409 GRHKVTIDF
+409 GHHTVTLEL
-418 GGGPQGP
+418 GGPVI
-425 QPGRPGPPGI
+425 GR
-435 VGCWDRLR
+435 WDRLR

-458 GGERKLIEIAVAC
+458 GGERKLIEMGVATGPAGV
-471 DEGNVAISVR
+471 EVWVR

-520 IVEAHGGRVRVES
+520 IVEAHGGRVRVQS
-533 VLGEGSKFTVELP
+533 APGQGSTFTVEVP
-546 RFTVRGAPALP
+546 RLTARPAGAGARGQETPASTPLLSPVRVTSGE
-557 RHDDPSDPL
+557 RS
-566 AQAARTAS
+566 
-574 DR
+574 